1 MSQKTV
7 LITGCSDGGIGAA
20 LAAEFHRRGCRV
32 FATARNVDKMQS
44 LRALRI
50 EAVAM
55 DVTSDASIAQAVA
68 EVERATAGGS
78 LDLLVNNAGV
88 HHFMPFADSKPED
101 FRRVID
107 TNITAV
113 FVVTHAFL
121 PLLMRARGVVAN
133 IGSVQEV
140 FCLPFQSAY
149 NASKAAV
156 HAMAHTLRV
165 ELKPLGVRFVTVVTG
180 GVKTRLYDNAPVELP
195 ADSLYAPI
203 AHTIEGREFIHNVRR
218 DDAEDYARA
227 VVADLLRPEPRW
239 TLWHG
244 SQSTLAWFLSW
255 FGWDGMI
262 DSSIAEKNGL
272 HELKIHPKSD

>member
-44 LRALRI
+44 LRALGI

-68 EVERATAGGS
+68 EVERATAGAGGS

-156 HAMAHTLRV
+156 HAV
-165 ELKPLGVRFVTVVTG
+165 
-180 GVKTRLYDNAPVELP
+180 
-195 ADSLYAPI
+195 S
-203 AHTIEGREFIHNVRR
+203 
-218 DDAEDYARA
+218 
-227 VVADLLRPEPRW
+227 
-239 TLWHG
+239 
-244 SQSTLAWFLSW
+244 
-255 FGWDGMI
+255 
-262 DSSIAEKNGL
+262 
-272 HELKIHPKSD
+272 

>member
-44 LRALRI
+44 LRALGI

-55 DVTSDASIAQAVA
+55 DVTSDASIAAAVA
-68 EVERATAGGS
+68 EVERATSGS

-88 HHFMPFADSKPED
+88 HHFMPFADSRPED

-107 TNITAV
+107 TNVTAV

-121 PLLMRARGVVAN
+121 PLLVRARGVVAN
-133 IGSVQEV
+133 IGSVQE
-140 FCLPFQSAY
+140 
-149 NASKAAV
+149 
-156 HAMAHTLRV
+156 MAHTLRV

-195 ADSLYAPI
+195 ADSQYAPI
-203 AHTIEGREFIHNVRR
+203 AHKIEGREFIHNVRR
-218 DDAEDYARA
+218 DSADDYARA

-244 SQSTLAWFLSW
+244 SQSTLAWLLSW